1 MAVSEST
8 AAAEQRNMRPVV
20 GRPVNN
26 RAVWIFAAFLL
37 IVGITLFSALSA
49 RRAAL
54 SSPSV
59 MAPVPGTSGVI
70 APPPDLVIPAAPPQ
84 YYIVRNYDAAS
95 SAAAQARSAVGPHAS
110 IPSERRSRV
119 QSAIDQPAPIYG
131 SQRPLSPLNENQA
144 PQAAPAFAY
153 QSAPTRPT
161 EADGARG
168 GRGDSRA
175 NASRLLN
182 PGTTVPQGTVI
193 QAIMETALDST
204 RAGFARAVVSR
215 DVSSFD
221 GSRVLIPK
229 GSKLFGEY
237 KADLSQGQNRALIQ
251 WSRLTRPDGVIID
264 VDSPSAD
271 PLGRAGLKGKV
282 NSHFFARFGGTIL
295 QSVLDIGVQTAAR
308 RVSRDTV
315 ILNLPN
321 SSSAPVIQKPEDIKP
336 TLTIRQ
342 GASVSVFVGR
352 DLDFTSVEQ

>member
-1 MAVSEST
+1 MSASEGT
-8 AAAEQRNMRPVV
+8 AETGAQDIRPVV
-20 GRPVNN
+20 GRPVSN
-26 RAVWIFAAFLL
+26 RGLWIFAACLG
-37 IVGITLFSALSA
+37 VAGVTLFSSLSA

-54 SSPSV
+54 SSPAIT
-59 MAPVPGTSGVI
+59 APAGRTGGAI
-70 APPPDLVIPAAPPQ
+70 APPPELVIPPATPQYFIVREGSASPLQSGYQSQLGIAAPTPS
-84 YYIVRNYDAAS
+84 RPRSAAS
-95 SAAAQARSAVGPHAS
+95 
-110 IPSERRSRV
+110 PS
-119 QSAIDQPAPIYG
+119 G
-131 SQRPLSPLNENQA
+131 SQPVPSYSPQEG
-144 PQAAPAFAY
+144 PAFQGGQPIPPSPGFAY
-153 QSAPTRPT
+153 QSPQPRASVT
-161 EADGARG
+161 EGSGGSRADT
-168 GRGDSRA
+168 RA

-182 PGTTVPQGTVI
+182 PATTVPQGTVI
-193 QAIMETALDST
+193 QAVMETALDST
-204 RAGFARAVVSR
+204 RAGFARAIVSR

-237 KADLSQGQNRALIQ
+237 KADLTQGQNRALIQ
-251 WSRLTRPDGVIID
+251 WKRLTRPDGAIID

-271 PLGRAGLKGKV
+271 PLGRAGSKGKV
-282 NSHFFARFGGTIL
+282 NSHFFARFGGAIL

-321 SSSAPVIQKPEDIKP
+321 SSSAPAIQKPEDIRP